1 VTSAE
6 VVVEPSEELPI
17 ARVSGEIDM
26 ANAAEVAAQL
36 GAAVSNAAHGLVV
49 DLGAVGYVD
58 SAGLWRLL
66 DLGVRLRRRGQ
77 RLIAVLPV
85 ESPLRRV
92 LEVVQ
97 MDRVADVCATEED
110 ARARMA

>member
-1 VTSAE
+1 
-6 VVVEPSEELPI
+6 
-17 ARVSGEIDM
+17 
-26 ANAAEVAAQL
+26 
-36 GAAVSNAAHGLVV
+36 
-49 DLGAVGYVD
+49 
-58 SAGLWRLL
+58 
-66 DLGVRLRRRGQ
+66 VRLRRRGQ
-77 RLIAVLPV
+77 RLVAVLPV